1 MQHQRDLE
9 GILFHKLHTHQKIN
23 LPMFLRTTRKR
34 ILFGNYKYKPIFCY
48 GCNYAFT
55 FYKNISLFMT
65 QHVHKNEMCQKVYPK
80 CVCDKAFYDLKCLK
94 AHQSRKKKHTICH
107 QQFLTDL
114 TNTKFNSSEVTIQQV
129 RKPSKMPLDTS
140 LHDFKQC
147 LPIQDDL
154 MIAKKNVLH
163 SKIQSTL
170 KFQNMNIHNINNTKL
185 AQFKGFASMDTK
197 KIDMKKK
204 VIYNGIYC
212 QPTNMDPIL
221 LPNKTDVIYE

>member
-1 MQHQRDLE
+1 
-9 GILFHKLHTHQKIN
+9 
-23 LPMFLRTTRKR
+23 
-34 ILFGNYKYKPIFCY
+34 
-48 GCNYAFT
+48 
-55 FYKNISLFMT
+55 
-65 QHVHKNEMCQKVYPK
+65 MCKV
-80 CVCDKAFYDLKCLK
+80 FYDIKHLK
-94 AHQSRKKKHTICH
+94 AYQSRKNKNTSCYQKFI
-107 QQFLTDL
+107 TDL
-114 TNTKFNSSEVTIQQV
+114 TNTKFNSSEVTILQV
-129 RKPSKMPLDTS
+129 RKPSTIPS
-140 LHDFKQC
+140 DFSHYDFEKS
-147 LPIQDDL
+147 LPILDDL

-163 SKIQSTL
+163 SQFQSTL